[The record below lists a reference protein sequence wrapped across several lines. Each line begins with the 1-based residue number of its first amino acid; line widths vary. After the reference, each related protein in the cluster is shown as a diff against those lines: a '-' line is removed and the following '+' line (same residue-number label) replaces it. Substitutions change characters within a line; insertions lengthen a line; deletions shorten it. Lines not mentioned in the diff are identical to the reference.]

1 MTETTEYRKTQLT
14 LPMGVLDGFSTLAD
28 DLETRNLYAAH
39 LRRAGW
45 TLASIS
51 KATGITRERVRQIAE
66 SFDDVLPALPTALPV
81 PMPPVKP
88 VKARKTYVEPD
99 PAKLERLL
107 ELQPA
112 AQQNRHNSSDNRQA
126 AEDYTALVWEI
137 HNADGVTLYRL
148 AKALGVTHG
157 ALRFRLAR
165 YGYKLPESGVSKVY
179 ARIDPSNRVAP
190 TK

>member
-1 MTETTEYRKTQLT
+1 MTDTIEYQKTQLT
-14 LPMGVLDGFSTLAD
+14 LPSDVQSAFSTLAD
-28 DLETRNLYAAH
+28 DLETRNLYAAT

-66 SFDDVLPALPTALPV
+66 SFDDVLPPLPSNLPV
-81 PMPPVKP
+81 PMPPEKVKR
-88 VKARKTYVEPD
+88 ARKTYVEPD
-99 PAKLERLL
+99 PVKLERLL
-107 ELQPA
+107 ELQPL
-112 AQQNRHNSSDNRQA
+112 AQQNRHNSTENRQA
-126 AEDYTALVWEI
+126 AEDYTALVWEV

-179 ARIDPSNRVAP
+179 TRIDPNNRVQP
-190 TK
+190 NK